1 MTILSVTRTVSFA
14 AALAFGAV
22 AATADPLPSWND
34 TAAKARITDF
44 VDAVTDPGGSDYVT
58 PADRIAVFDND
69 GTLWAEQP
77 LYFQLIFAIDVIGEM
92 AKDDPSIL
100 TSDVLKAA
108 AKKDYK
114 VVLAGGEEALVEV
127 MKASHSGM
135 TVEVFQARVADWIV
149 TARHPDTG
157 LAFNQ
162 MTYQPMV
169 ELLRYLRDEG
179 FKTYIV
185 SGGGIHFMRVLAEDA
200 YNIPNEQVIGSYG
213 MSEYKLIDTVPTI
226 VKSPAIGFNDDK
238 EGKAINI
245 DRIIGKRPIIAGGNS
260 DGDFAM
266 IEWTTAGDGP
276 RLGLIVHH
284 TDADREYAYDR
295 DSHIGRLVNGLD
307 KGPGMGWLIV
317 DMAKDWARIYTG
329 QQ

>member
-1 MTILSVTRTVSFA
+1 MTLLSVSRTVSFV

-22 AATADPLPSWND
+22 AASADPLPSWND
-34 TAAKARITDF
+34 TAAKQRITDF
-44 VDAVTDPGGSDYVT
+44 VDAVTDPDGSDYVT

-77 LYFQLIFAIDVIGEM
+77 LYFQVVFAVDVIGEM
-92 AKDDPSIL
+92 AKDDPSTL

-108 AKKDYK
+108 ANKDYK
-114 VVLAGGEEALVEV
+114 AVIDGGEEALVEV
-127 MKASHSGM
+127 MKTSHSGM
-135 TVEVFQARVADWIV
+135 TVEVFQSRVADWMA

-157 LAFNQ
+157 LPFNE

-185 SGGGIHFMRVLAEDA
+185 SGGGIHFMRVLADQA

-213 MSEYKLIDTVPTI
+213 MSEYKMIDGTPTI

-238 EGKAINI
+238 EGKPINI

-276 RLGLIVHH
+276 RLGLFVHH

-295 DSHIGRLVNGLD
+295 DSHIGKLAKGLD
-307 KGPGMGWLIV
+307 EASQRGWLIV

-329 QQ
+329 RQ